1 MALRRL
7 SNSMS
12 IKDRVKT
19 FFSRNKQWLLP
30 ILVVVLTL
38 PTVTSLFRPG
48 TFAMHD
54 DMQAIRVTEM
64 VKCIKDFQIP
74 CRWVPSMGYAY
85 GYPQFNYYGPFS
97 YYVMAVANL
106 LGVGV
111 FDSVK
116 LGFIL
121 SLILGNLAMF
131 LLGNRLWG
139 RWGGVLSALIYGYA
153 PYRASDLYSR
163 GAMGESWAFVFIPL
177 VILASYN
184 LAKEFT
190 LKKGALLAL
199 SFGLL
204 ILSHNISTL
213 IFSPALVLI
222 FLVFLF
228 QYNKLKVNKT
238 TLVHI
243 FKFGLSLVWGGL
255 IAAFFFLPVVLEKQF
270 AHTETMI
277 GGYFDYRAHFVS
289 ISQLFVSTFW
299 GVGSSVLGPHDDLSF
314 FFGPIIIIFV
324 LTTLVV
330 AFLKYAQKDKKILSI
345 VLTFFVLGLFT
356 SFMSHEKSSFVWT
369 LATPLVYLQFP
380 WRFLVLANTF
390 FAIIAGSI
398 LVGQNTKRS
407 LIIIGTTITFLVL
420 LNLSFF
426 TPSKWFNITIE
437 EKYSGITWDKQM
449 TTSIYDYLPIF
460 ASHPPTSPAPNL
472 PAVSNGFADYL
483 YFTKGT
489 NWQRFTIQNS
499 EDTTVTLSLFD
510 FPGWIVKVDGKKV
523 AIDHE
528 NELGLITFKVPKG
541 EHKIIARLTN
551 TPVRFIGNTLT
562 IIFLPLC
569 LYFIFKR
576 KHE

>member
-1 MALRRL
+1 
-7 SNSMS
+7 
-12 IKDRVKT
+12 
-19 FFSRNKQWLLP
+19 
-30 ILVVVLTL
+30 
-38 PTVTSLFRPG
+38 
-48 TFAMHD
+48 MHD
-54 DMQAIRVTEM
+54 DMQAIRVSEM

-97 YYVMAVANL
+97 YYVMSAANL
-106 LGVGV
+106 LGLGI

-139 RWGGVLSALIYGYA
+139 RWGGLLSTLIYAYA

-177 VILASYN
+177 IILATYN

-190 LKKGALLAL
+190 LKKSALLAL

-213 IFSPALVLI
+213 IFSPALVIL
-222 FLVFLF
+222 FFVFLF
-228 QYNKLKVNKT
+228 QYNKLKINKDT
-238 TLVHI
+238 FLRF
-243 FKFGLSLVWGGL
+243 FKFCLSLIWGGL
-255 IAAFFFLPVVLEKQF
+255 IAAFFFLPVVLEKQY
-270 AHTETMI
+270 AHTETML

-289 ISQLFVSTFW
+289 VSQLFVSTFW
-299 GVGSSVLGPHDDLSF
+299 GVGSSVIGPHDDLSF

-324 LTTLVV
+324 LTALIL
-330 AFLKYAQKDKKILSI
+330 AFLKLFQKDKKIILF
-345 VLTFFVLGLFT
+345 VLTFFVLGLIS

-369 LATPLVYLQFP
+369 IATPLVYLQFP

-390 FAIIAGSI
+390 FAIIAGSV
-398 LVGQNTKRS
+398 LVGQKTKRS
-407 LIIIGTTITFLVL
+407 IIIIGTTFTFLIL

-426 TPSKWFNITIE
+426 TPSKWFNITLQ
-437 EKYSGITWDKQM
+437 EKFSGITWDKQM

-460 ASHPPTSPAPNL
+460 ATHPPTAPAPNL
-472 PAVSNGFADYL
+472 PIVSNGFADFLYL
-483 YFTKGT
+483 TKGT
-489 NWQRFTIQNS
+489 NWQSFTIQNL
-499 EDTTVTLSLFD
+499 EDTIVTLSLFD
-510 FPGWIVKVDGKKV
+510 FPGWIVKVDDKKV
-523 AIDHE
+523 AINHD
-528 NELGLITFKVPKG
+528 NELGLITFKIPKG
-541 EHKIIARLTN
+541 EHQVIARLTN
-551 TPVRFIGNTLT
+551 SPVRLLGNLLT
-562 IIFLPLC
+562 IIFLPLS
-569 LYFIFKR
+569 LYVIFKR